1 MTAEEYQTEAERI
14 TPQLRQTALRYMGD
28 ASLSE
33 DIAQDVLLRL
43 WQLLDELRTPM
54 DGLALTMVR
63 NECLMR
69 LRKQPRTVGMEG
81 HDMAEQPSVN
91 PMAELTLSMLDEL
104 PPLQQTILRLR
115 HIDGMEIGEIA
126 TLLHKEEAAVRQN
139 LSRGRKTL
147 RLWIIKRMKEEE
159 EMMNEKELNALIAR
173 YMEGE
178 TTCEEERRLEAYFQ
192 AHADVDEPLRPIRQ
206 LVLGLG
212 ALAEHQLAQ
221 TDPPAAKPKRSR
233 LHIYVRRIAGVAAS
247 LLLIAGLAL
256 TLYRSQNYC
265 EAIVYGEP
273 VNDRELIMREVSG
286 TMSQINKQS
295 TVEHQLRD
303 VLMTAE

>member
-91 PMAELTLSMLDEL
+91 PMAELTLSMLDKL
-104 PPLQQTILRLR
+104 PPT
-115 HIDGMEIGEIA
+115 
-126 TLLHKEEAAVRQN
+126 
-139 LSRGRKTL
+139 S
-147 RLWIIKRMKEEE
+147 
-159 EMMNEKELNALIAR
+159 AR
-173 YMEGE
+173 
-178 TTCEEERRLEAYFQ
+178 RW
-192 AHADVDEPLRPIRQ
+192 
-206 LVLGLG
+206 
-212 ALAEHQLAQ
+212 
-221 TDPPAAKPKRSR
+221 
-233 LHIYVRRIAGVAAS
+233 
-247 LLLIAGLAL
+247 
-256 TLYRSQNYC
+256 
-265 EAIVYGEP
+265 
-273 VNDRELIMREVSG
+273 VS
-286 TMSQINKQS
+286 N
-295 TVEHQLRD
+295 R
-303 VLMTAE
+303 

>member
-1 MTAEEYQTEAERI
+1 
-14 TPQLRQTALRYMGD
+14 
-28 ASLSE
+28 
-33 DIAQDVLLRL
+33 
-43 WQLLDELRTPM
+43 
-54 DGLALTMVR
+54 
-63 NECLMR
+63 
-69 LRKQPRTVGMEG
+69 
-81 HDMAEQPSVN
+81 
-91 PMAELTLSMLDEL
+91 
-104 PPLQQTILRLR
+104 
-115 HIDGMEIGEIA
+115 
-126 TLLHKEEAAVRQN
+126 
-139 LSRGRKTL
+139 
-147 RLWIIKRMKEEE
+147 
-159 EMMNEKELNALIAR
+159 MMNEKELNALIAR

-212 ALAEHQLAQ
+212 ALAEPLAQ
-221 TDPPAAKPKRSR
+221 TDQPKRSR

>member
-1 MTAEEYQTEAERI
+1 
-14 TPQLRQTALRYMGD
+14 
-28 ASLSE
+28 
-33 DIAQDVLLRL
+33 
-43 WQLLDELRTPM
+43 
-54 DGLALTMVR
+54 
-63 NECLMR
+63 
-69 LRKQPRTVGMEG
+69 
-81 HDMAEQPSVN
+81 
-91 PMAELTLSMLDEL
+91 
-104 PPLQQTILRLR
+104 
-115 HIDGMEIGEIA
+115 
-126 TLLHKEEAAVRQN
+126 
-139 LSRGRKTL
+139 
-147 RLWIIKRMKEEE
+147 
-159 EMMNEKELNALIAR
+159 MMNEKELNALIAR

-178 TTCEEERRLEAYFQ
+178 TTCEEERRLEAYPGSRRRGRT
-192 AHADVDEPLRPIRQ
+192 AAPHPPTGARTGSTGRA
-206 LVLGLG
+206 LG
-212 ALAEHQLAQ
+212 ANGF
-221 TDPPAAKPKRSR
+221 PAAKPQRSR

>member
-81 HDMAEQPSVN
+81 HDMAE
-91 PMAELTLSMLDEL
+91 LTLSMLDKL

-159 EMMNEKELNALIAR
+159 I
-173 YMEGE
+173 
-178 TTCEEERRLEAYFQ
+178 
-192 AHADVDEPLRPIRQ
+192 
-206 LVLGLG
+206 
-212 ALAEHQLAQ
+212 
-221 TDPPAAKPKRSR
+221 
-233 LHIYVRRIAGVAAS
+233 
-247 LLLIAGLAL
+247 
-256 TLYRSQNYC
+256 
-265 EAIVYGEP
+265 
-273 VNDRELIMREVSG
+273 
-286 TMSQINKQS
+286 
-295 TVEHQLRD
+295 
-303 VLMTAE
+303 

>member
-1 MTAEEYQTEAERI
+1 
-14 TPQLRQTALRYMGD
+14 
-28 ASLSE
+28 
-33 DIAQDVLLRL
+33 
-43 WQLLDELRTPM
+43 
-54 DGLALTMVR
+54 
-63 NECLMR
+63 
-69 LRKQPRTVGMEG
+69 
-81 HDMAEQPSVN
+81 
-91 PMAELTLSMLDEL
+91 
-104 PPLQQTILRLR
+104 
-115 HIDGMEIGEIA
+115 
-126 TLLHKEEAAVRQN
+126 
-139 LSRGRKTL
+139 
-147 RLWIIKRMKEEE
+147 
-159 EMMNEKELNALIAR
+159 MMNEKELNALIAR

-212 ALAEHQLAQ
+212 ALAEPLAQ

-273 VNDRELIMREVSG
+273 VNDRELIMREMSG

>member
-28 ASLSE
+28 ASLS
-33 DIAQDVLLRL
+33 DVLLRL

-91 PMAELTLSMLDEL
+91 PMAELSLSMLDKL

-147 RLWIIKRMKEEE
+147 RLWIIKKMKEEE
-159 EMMNEKELNALIAR
+159 I
-173 YMEGE
+173 
-178 TTCEEERRLEAYFQ
+178 
-192 AHADVDEPLRPIRQ
+192 
-206 LVLGLG
+206 
-212 ALAEHQLAQ
+212 
-221 TDPPAAKPKRSR
+221 
-233 LHIYVRRIAGVAAS
+233 
-247 LLLIAGLAL
+247 
-256 TLYRSQNYC
+256 
-265 EAIVYGEP
+265 
-273 VNDRELIMREVSG
+273 
-286 TMSQINKQS
+286 
-295 TVEHQLRD
+295 
-303 VLMTAE
+303 

>member
-43 WQLLDELRTPM
+43 WQLLDELRPPM

-91 PMAELTLSMLDEL
+91 PMAELTLSMLD
-104 PPLQQTILRLR
+104 
-115 HIDGMEIGEIA
+115 
-126 TLLHKEEAAVRQN
+126 K
-139 LSRGRKTL
+139 
-147 RLWIIKRMKEEE
+147 
-159 EMMNEKELNALIAR
+159 
-173 YMEGE
+173 
-178 TTCEEERRLEAYFQ
+178 
-192 AHADVDEPLRPIRQ
+192 
-206 LVLGLG
+206 
-212 ALAEHQLAQ
+212 
-221 TDPPAAKPKRSR
+221 
-233 LHIYVRRIAGVAAS
+233 
-247 LLLIAGLAL
+247 L

-303 VLMTAE
+303 VLMTSE

>member
-1 MTAEEYQTEAERI
+1 
-14 TPQLRQTALRYMGD
+14 
-28 ASLSE
+28 
-33 DIAQDVLLRL
+33 
-43 WQLLDELRTPM
+43 
-54 DGLALTMVR
+54 
-63 NECLMR
+63 
-69 LRKQPRTVGMEG
+69 
-81 HDMAEQPSVN
+81 
-91 PMAELTLSMLDEL
+91 
-104 PPLQQTILRLR
+104 
-115 HIDGMEIGEIA
+115 
-126 TLLHKEEAAVRQN
+126 
-139 LSRGRKTL
+139 
-147 RLWIIKRMKEEE
+147 MKEGGRD
-159 EMMNEKELNALIAR
+159 MMNEKELNALIVR

-212 ALAEHQLAQ
+212 ALAEPLAQ
-221 TDPPAAKPKRSR
+221 TDSPAAKPQRSR

-265 EAIVYGEP
+265 EAIVYGEH
-273 VNDRELIMREVSG
+273 VNDRELIMHEVSG